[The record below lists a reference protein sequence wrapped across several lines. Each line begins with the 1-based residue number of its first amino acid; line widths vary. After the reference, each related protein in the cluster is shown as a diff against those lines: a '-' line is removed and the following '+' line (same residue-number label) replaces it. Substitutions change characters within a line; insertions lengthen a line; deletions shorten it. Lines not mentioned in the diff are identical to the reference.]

1 MSRQFRKE
9 QITVEART
17 VERLPG
23 DMLKVSWLVP
33 SPWDCLEKMPGE
45 KTIELVERKIDG
57 MNSWRRAHQDEIT
70 ALNNECRLLTI
81 DDDIAAAIAYR
92 EGMEALYLKY
102 PQCPSEV
109 ERANKAINE
118 GNAEFMNSLTASVT
132 LSGGGD
138 S

>member
-1 MSRQFRKE
+1 MSRAIRKK
-9 QITVEART
+9 QITDEART

-23 DMLKVSWLVP
+23 GMLKVSWLVK
-33 SPWDCLEKMPGE
+33 SPWDCLEKLPGE
-45 KTIELVERKIDG
+45 KTIELVERKLDA

-70 ALNNECRLLTI
+70 ALNNECRCLTI

-109 ERANKAINE
+109 ERVNDAINK
-118 GNAEFMNSLTASVT
+118 GNAEFMNSLTASVNET
-132 LSGGGD
+132 GEN
-138 S
+138 